1 VAVEAL
7 ECPTMLY
14 NGYGSHN
21 IQGIGDKHI
30 PLIHNVTNTDVVIGV
45 SDLASDQLDVLFNTE
60 AGQSWL
66 VRRRGVDPAVVQRL
80 GSLGL
85 SAIANIVA
93 AVTTAKLWHL
103 GPDDVV
109 MTVATDGAE
118 LYGSERTRYL
128 SAHYPAGFAE
138 ADAAGV
144 WHERMG
150 GAGVDHTLELTSN
163 DRDRIF
169 NLGYFTWVEQQG
181 VPLQHFDSR
190 RSQEFWRAL
199 RPALGRW
206 DDLISEFN
214 QRVGASAA

>member
-1 VAVEAL
+1 
-7 ECPTMLY
+7 
-14 NGYGSHN
+14 
-21 IQGIGDKHI
+21 
-30 PLIHNVTNTDVVIGV
+30 
-45 SDLASDQLDVLFNTE
+45 
-60 AGQSWL
+60 
-66 VRRRGVDPAVVQRL
+66 
-80 GSLGL
+80 
-85 SAIANIVA
+85 
-93 AVTTAKLWHL
+93 
-103 GPDDVV
+103 
-109 MTVATDGAE
+109 
-118 LYGSERTRYL
+118 
-128 SAHYPAGFAE
+128 
-138 ADAAGV
+138 
-144 WHERMG
+144 MG